1 MFAALYILFN
11 YLTRAILS
19 NVLLASS
26 FWHPYSKALSA
37 QFSAK
42 LPHFSRFIASFSVFF
57 CSFTEAE
64 HARGFVCPLT

>member
-37 QFSAK
+37 QFFCK
-42 LPHFSRFIASFSVFF
+42 IASFQPVYCQFF
-57 CSFTEAE
+57 CLFLFIYGS
-64 HARGFVCPLT
+64 